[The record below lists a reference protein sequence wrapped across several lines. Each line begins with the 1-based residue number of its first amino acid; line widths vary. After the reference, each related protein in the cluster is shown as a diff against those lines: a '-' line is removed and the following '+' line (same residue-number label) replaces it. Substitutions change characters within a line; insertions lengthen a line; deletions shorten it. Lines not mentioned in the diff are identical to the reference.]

1 MAIIRNFDKETKTL
15 TMEFT
20 NITSLVEYLKRTPT
34 NECFSHIADGN
45 HSSHKRGS
53 WSGTNTY
60 YDALHFLEFGWT
72 VKSERLAKKLKIAK
86 LNAPT
91 VARRKATP
99 SVVGYVPIVP
109 NYLAGIPLNMLDSK
123 ITKIKQKV
131 VTINKDISY
140 HAGYSENQIE
150 DNSIKA
156 FQIIQAVEAS
166 GIRCNLN
173 VILGVDFTRYGK
185 NVYQMIVKVRIKGS
199 GEKLNISKTSFSLV
213 NPGMLRRIMFRLIET
228 VPELKAA
235 DRGICTGYG
244 TPVNA
249 TTLKAN
255 CEKNGQYYLSRDIQ
269 DAEQEAKTFCK

>member
-1 MAIIRNFDKETKTL
+1 MAIIHNFDKATKTL

-20 NITSLVEYLKRTPT
+20 NITSLVEYLKHTQT
-34 NECFSHIADGN
+34 NECFSHIAEGS

-60 YDALHFLEFGWT
+60 YDALQFLEFGWT
-72 VKSERLAKKLKIAK
+72 AKSERLAEKLKIAK

-150 DNSIKA
+150 DNSVKA
-156 FQIIQAVEAS
+156 FQIIQALEAS

-173 VILGVDFTRYGK
+173 VILGVDFSYRGK
-185 NVYQMIVKVRIKGS
+185 NVKQMIVKVRVKGS
-199 GEKLNISKTSFSLV
+199 GEKLNISKTSFGLV

-228 VPELKAA
+228 APEFKAA
-235 DRGICTGYG
+235 DRGICFGYG
-244 TPVNA
+244 SPISGS
-249 TTLKAN
+249 TLKAN
-255 CEKNGQYYLSRDIQ
+255 CESNNQYYLSRDIR
-269 DAEQEAKTFCK
+269 DAEQEAKNFCK